1 MISMDKKASLWKN
14 TEFYVAL
21 VMFLFDG
28 ILIWQILTIHHA
40 DSRMLPIFTC
50 LIVTASAAAQLHQ
63 VLKNREKGG
72 DIKSV
77 LLKKKELGV
86 FLMLLLSW
94 CIYDVLGFYTTVFLL
109 LVGVTL
115 LVQAPLTPKKIAA
128 SLIYDVVLMI
138 LVYICFA
145 ILLGMVTPTGLII

>member
-1 MISMDKKASLWKN
+1 
-14 TEFYVAL
+14 
-21 VMFLFDG
+21 
-28 ILIWQILTIHHA
+28 
-40 DSRMLPIFTC
+40 
-50 LIVTASAAAQLHQ
+50 
-63 VLKNREKGG
+63 
-72 DIKSV
+72 
-77 LLKKKELGV
+77 
-86 FLMLLLSW
+86 MLLLSW
-94 CIYDVLGFYTTVFLL
+94 CLYDVLGFYTTVFLL